1 MTEGAPQRRPPE
13 SGGLD
18 YTARLQALR
27 APAAAGYT
35 PRALAP
41 PTRPRPWTRPWT
53 RPAPGLPP
61 AAQAPAQA
69 QKELIVQSRG
79 R

>member
-41 PTRPRPWTRPWT
+41 PTRPRPWP

-61 AAQAPAQA
+61 TAQAPAQA